1 MNCPLMT
8 LQCLLGII
16 LMQTGQEYA
25 RRQEEAEQR
34 KLDARTVRAVEE
46 TSNAAATV
54 GGEVKKDL

>member
-1 MNCPLMT
+1 
-8 LQCLLGII
+8 
-16 LMQTGQEYA
+16 MQTGQEYA

-46 TSNAAATV
+46 TSGGAAGTT

>member
-1 MNCPLMT
+1 MT